1 MAHQALTA
9 KLLETKEKLR
19 GIESGSESTPDD
31 EEFEKDLKEMK
42 ELISF
47 HDKGNLENQSVQ
59 TIELLG
65 KDQYGYASI
74 YGYEVN
80 IHSSPSASRQVEF
93 SIASNKVTVA
103 TLTSHTFDAGDA
115 GANQMVACNSQYV
128 AYVLEGRSGHALRVM
143 DQSNGNRGLLKE
155 FVGSVLDVSFA
166 HFHSDVLA
174 CIDQGGNV
182 YIWQISTVDNKV
194 VYPTP

>member
-1 MAHQALTA
+1 MHVC
-9 KLLETKEKLR
+9 
-19 GIESGSESTPDD
+19 I
-31 EEFEKDLKEMK
+31 FVVFVNVCYVC
-42 ELISF
+42 ELILYVF
-47 HDKGNLENQSVQ
+47 VV
-59 TIELLG
+59 
-65 KDQYGYASI
+65 Y
-74 YGYEVN
+74 VN
-80 IHSSPSASRQVEF
+80 V
-93 SIASNKVTVA
+93 
-103 TLTSHTFDAGDA
+103 
-115 GANQMVACNSQYV
+115 CYV
-128 AYVLEGRSGHALRVM
+128 CKLILYVCIFPTGRSGHVLRVM

>member
-1 MAHQALTA
+1 MCLVQPS
-9 KLLETKEKLR
+9 LLKCVCVYLY
-19 GIESGSESTPDD
+19 S
-31 EEFEKDLKEMK
+31 
-42 ELISF
+42 
-47 HDKGNLENQSVQ
+47 
-59 TIELLG
+59 ELLG

-128 AYVLEGRSGHALRVM
+128 AYVLEG
-143 DQSNGNRGLLKE
+143 E
-155 FVGSVLDVSFA
+155 EESVCLCMC
-166 HFHSDVLA
+166 HT
-174 CIDQGGNV
+174 G
-182 YIWQISTVDNKV
+182 
-194 VYPTP
+194 